1 MYDLY
6 VVTGEENSQKALR
19 YPHVDVH
26 THDVRQMKEIPTF
39 LKGVPSLYIRKS
51 KLVMTGSQCLQFL
64 QSLEPPQVEEEEMMQ
79 SSIGGKKSNF
89 VSQAPPRE
97 YSDEK
102 IKSLDL
108 EKILQE
114 RNNQFK

>member
-1 MYDLY
+1 M
-6 VVTGEENSQKALR
+6 
-19 YPHVDVH
+19 
-26 THDVRQMKEIPTF
+26 
-39 LKGVPSLYIRKS
+39 
-51 KLVMTGSQCLQFL
+51 
-64 QSLEPPQVEEEEMMQ
+64 

-89 VSQAPPRE
+89 VSHAPPRE